1 MVITEVLRGQLPA
14 EQQGPVAFLECG
26 LQMVE
31 RTAPG
36 KGVEH
41 QAQGN
46 HTGLDLHLRGH
57 QRIDDLHQ
65 PQAPCKVRHDG

>member
-1 MVITEVLRGQLPA
+1 MNPLRARREEAIEHPSDMVIAEVLRRQLLA
-14 EQQGPVAFLECG
+14 EQHPPVTFLECR

-46 HTGLDLHLRGH
+46 HTGLD
-57 QRIDDLHQ
+57 
-65 PQAPCKVRHDG
+65 V